1 MDVARSHVQG
11 KPKQTTFGAC
21 PSLGC
26 QPCLEVINYTSIL
39 THPVEVSL
47 LHVCFNPFKGSN
59 GSPWIVPLPFV
70 GISVSQNTNGPS
82 KSGDSHKK
90 ERDRQ
95 ALKPSPNSDSISGA
109 LGSRPES
116 VPAKTQKVDSYLEFC
131 RPRYVCVFALALGS
145 SSAARRRRSKVN
157 FSICVFTQVI
167 AEAYLG
173 VWLPSFL
180 VASL

>member
-1 MDVARSHVQG
+1 MDVASHVQG
-11 KPKQTTFGAC
+11 KPKETNLWCPNARKPEDSGLVC

-47 LHVCFNPFKGSN
+47 LHADFCLQVCFNPFKGSN

-90 ERDRQ
+90 ERQ
-95 ALKPSPNSDSISGA
+95 AGLKPSPNSDSISGA
-109 LGSRPES
+109 FGSRPES
-116 VPAKTQKVDSYLEFC
+116 VPAKTPKSRLLLGILPSKIC
-131 RPRYVCVFALALGS
+131 VCLRSCVGIVFS
-145 SSAARRRRSKVN
+145 SSKAAV
-157 FSICVFTQVI
+157 
-167 AEAYLG
+167 
-173 VWLPSFL
+173 
-180 VASL
+180 